1 MIFIPKY
8 PIIEAFEVSDSLETF
23 KKQLTDLNVAYSKVD
38 IDKQTIDNRIVG
50 GYTIH
55 SKNDKNFVFVQ
66 KGTLIFSKDGILH
79 IIEDID
85 AFNEMYEKSEKE
97 IVKKKCK
104 NKEKFICPQC
114 GYIDIKQFE
123 ECPNCGSTS
132 ESCNNMQATTK
143 VCLRKKKK
151 ESIMENKES
160 IENNDL
166 VKAREEALL
175 EKDDTK
181 VTAVYGD
188 SVTSD
193 ANTSNNK

>member
-8 PIIEAFEVSDSLETF
+8 PIIEAFEVADTLETF
-23 KKQLTDLNVAYSKVD
+23 SNQLIDLNIPYSKIVC
-38 IDKQTIDNRIVG
+38 DKQTIDNKIVE

-66 KGTLIFSKDGILH
+66 KGSLIFSKDGILH
-79 IIEDID
+79 IIEDMD
-85 AFNEMYEKSEKE
+85 AFYEMYEKSEKE
-97 IVKKKCK
+97 IIRKKCK
-104 NKEKFICPQC
+104 NKEKFVCSQC
-114 GYIDIKQFE
+114 GYIDTKQFE

-151 ESIMENKES
+151 ETTMENK
-160 IENNDL
+160 NDDL
-166 VKAREEALL
+166 TKAREEALL
-175 EKDDTK
+175 EEDDTK

>member
-8 PIIEAFEVSDSLETF
+8 PIIEAFEVADTLETF
-23 KKQLTDLNVAYSKVD
+23 SNQLMDLNIPYSKIVC
-38 IDKQTIDNRIVG
+38 DKQTIDNKIVE

-66 KGTLIFSKDGILH
+66 KGSLIFSKDGILH
-79 IIEDID
+79 IIEDMD
-85 AFNEMYEKSEKE
+85 AFYEMYEKSEKE
-97 IVKKKCK
+97 IIRKKCK
-104 NKEKFICPQC
+104 NKEKFVCSQC
-114 GYIDIKQFE
+114 GYIDTKQFE

-151 ESIMENKES
+151 ETTMENK
-160 IENNDL
+160 NDDL
-166 VKAREEALL
+166 TKAREEALL
-175 EKDDTK
+175 EEDDTK

-193 ANTSNNK
+193 ANTSNKCRY

>member
-8 PIIEAFEVSDSLETF
+8 PIIEAFEVADTLETF
-23 KKQLTDLNVAYSKVD
+23 SNQLMDLNIPYSKIVC
-38 IDKQTIDNRIVG
+38 DKQTIDNKIVE

-66 KGTLIFSKDGILH
+66 KGSLIFSKDGILH
-79 IIEDID
+79 IIEDMD
-85 AFNEMYEKSEKE
+85 AFYEMYEKSEKE
-97 IVKKKCK
+97 IIRKKCK
-104 NKEKFICPQC
+104 NKEKFVCSQC
-114 GYIDIKQFE
+114 GYIDTKQFE

-151 ESIMENKES
+151 ETTMENK
-160 IENNDL
+160 NDDL
-166 VKAREEALL
+166 TKAREEALL
-175 EKDDTK
+175 EEDDTK

>member
-8 PIIEAFEVSDSLETF
+8 PIIEAFEVADTLETF
-23 KKQLTDLNVAYSKVD
+23 SNQLMDLNIPYSKIVC
-38 IDKQTIDNRIVG
+38 DKQTIDNKIVE

-66 KGTLIFSKDGILH
+66 KGSLIFSKDGILH
-79 IIEDID
+79 IIEDMD
-85 AFNEMYEKSEKE
+85 AFYEMYEKSEKE
-97 IVKKKCK
+97 ILKKKCK
-104 NKEKFICPQC
+104 SKEKFVCSQC
-114 GYIDIKQFE
+114 GYIDTKQFE

-151 ESIMENKES
+151 ETTMENK
-160 IENNDL
+160 NDDL
-166 VKAREEALL
+166 TKAREEALL
-175 EKDDTK
+175 EEDDTK

>member
-8 PIIEAFEVSDSLETF
+8 PIIEAFEVADTLETF
-23 KKQLTDLNVAYSKVD
+23 SNQLIDLNIPYSKIVC
-38 IDKQTIDNRIVG
+38 DKQTIDNKIVE

-66 KGTLIFSKDGILH
+66 KGSLIFSKDGILH
-79 IIEDID
+79 IIEDMD
-85 AFNEMYEKSEKE
+85 AFYEMYEKSEKE
-97 IVKKKCK
+97 IIKKKCK
-104 NKEKFICPQC
+104 SKEKFVCSQC
-114 GYIDIKQFE
+114 GYIDTKQFE

-151 ESIMENKES
+151 ETTMENK
-160 IENNDL
+160 NDDL
-166 VKAREEALL
+166 TKAREEALL
-175 EKDDTK
+175 EEDDTK

>member
-8 PIIEAFEVSDSLETF
+8 PIIEAFEVADTLETF
-23 KKQLTDLNVAYSKVD
+23 SNQLMDLNIPYSKIVC
-38 IDKQTIDNRIVG
+38 DKQTIDNKIVE

-66 KGTLIFSKDGILH
+66 KGSLIFSKDGILH
-79 IIEDID
+79 IIEDMD
-85 AFNEMYEKSEKE
+85 AFYEMYEKSEKE
-97 IVKKKCK
+97 IIRKKCK
-104 NKEKFICPQC
+104 NKEKFICSQC
-114 GYIDIKQFE
+114 GYIDTKQFE

-151 ESIMENKES
+151 ETTMENK
-160 IENNDL
+160 NDDL
-166 VKAREEALL
+166 TKAREEALL
-175 EKDDTK
+175 EEDDTK

>member
-8 PIIEAFEVSDSLETF
+8 PIIEAFEVADTLETF
-23 KKQLTDLNVAYSKVD
+23 SNQLMDLNIPYSKIVC
-38 IDKQTIDNRIVG
+38 DKQTIDNKIVE

-66 KGTLIFSKDGILH
+66 KGSLIFSKDGILH
-79 IIEDID
+79 IIEDMD
-85 AFNEMYEKSEKE
+85 AFYEMYEKSEKE
-97 IVKKKCK
+97 IIKKKCK
-104 NKEKFICPQC
+104 IKEKFVCSQC
-114 GYIDIKQFE
+114 GYIDTKQFE
-123 ECPNCGSTS
+123 ACPNCGSTS

-151 ESIMENKES
+151 ETTMENK
-160 IENNDL
+160 NDDL
-166 VKAREEALL
+166 TKAREEALL
-175 EKDDTK
+175 EEDDTK